1 MIKLSNQ
8 ALLTD
13 LSNIEKSDI
22 KSALTITNP
31 KFSVAM
37 SLGKNVMGIS
47 KYTYYFKDT
56 QEGLVIPVGYGISLK
71 DNYLAHHD
79 IEDYRVESPDL
90 LDIEFSGELR
100 EYQKGP
106 VDFILGNTNGVI
118 QAPTGTGKTVI
129 AIAAICKRKQP
140 TLILVHT
147 LELANQFVDRL
158 KAFTNI
164 RDVGF
169 IGDTRKIIKPVT
181 VGLLQS
187 VTKMD
192 PTELNKT
199 FGQIFVDETHII
211 PANTFAAAIAR
222 LKAKYK
228 VGFSIHGDSKIFVSI
243 NGKTQLTSILE
254 FHKYYQNNKNKEY
267 KVRSFDGNEFC
278 WKKVT
283 NTMEHDC
290 KNKQSFKIKTKF
302 GRELILSEDHSI
314 YKYEDGSIECVAGNE
329 LKIGDRILLENY
341 ISSDNNN
348 DTLEYRLEY
357 LKNNFKV
364 AGKFEPW
371 INSNIKELSSRE
383 PWKIRYERKNGKYG
397 YYCNYREILKKPELL
412 QLAEKIYCS
421 GSNNYLIPKIK
432 VKNIA
437 YILGFF
443 MGDGYVTEGSVGFSV
458 ENTRKE
464 QFKKDL
470 NLLRNFASFN
480 IVEKP
485 GNGASVDIIINNS
498 MLANIFKVLT
508 NNEKCRTKKI
518 PNEVYSWSLENKK
531 AFLEGM
537 LASDGHLQISN
548 TSENKKRYVYTTI
561 SKDLAYSLAHLLKYF
576 NCVASIHSRNP
587 ASSKLTSGR
596 TIVGKHKVYT
606 VGFSYYVLHDKI
618 NNYCGQKFKDDYIL
632 AKIKEIQPRKED
644 KLYDIT
650 VEGNNFNA
658 FVANDI
664 LVHNSATPERT
675 DGLTKIIFWL
685 TGMNHYI
692 VDDTDVKS
700 SIVIPELKVI
710 KTDYFF
716 PIFDSSE
723 YTQMISHLS
732 EDDARNN
739 LILDT
744 YKDYKDRQVVMLC
757 QRQSQVKWLHENIQG
772 SRMLTSKTPKA
783 QRKKI
788 MKELSS
794 GKCKAVISTIQLFST
809 GIDVPSLD
817 ALFICAPVKSKILV
831 KQMAGRIMRPLAN
844 KKKPIIIDFYDDK
857 VEILKFQF
865 YNRNRTLKKII
876 GA

>member
-56 QEGLVIPVGYGISLK
+56 QEGLVIPIGYGISLK

-199 FGQIFVDETHII
+199 FGQIFVDEAHII

-228 VGFSIHGDSKIFVSI
+228 
-243 NGKTQLTSILE
+243 
-254 FHKYYQNNKNKEY
+254 
-267 KVRSFDGNEFC
+267 
-278 WKKVT
+278 W
-283 NTMEHDC
+283 
-290 KNKQSFKIKTKF
+290 
-302 GRELILSEDHSI
+302 
-314 YKYEDGSIECVAGNE
+314 A
-329 LKIGDRILLENY
+329 
-341 ISSDNNN
+341 
-348 DTLEYRLEY
+348 
-357 LKNNFKV
+357 
-364 AGKFEPW
+364 
-371 INSNIKELSSRE
+371 
-383 PWKIRYERKNGKYG
+383 
-397 YYCNYREILKKPELL
+397 
-412 QLAEKIYCS
+412 
-421 GSNNYLIPKIK
+421 
-432 VKNIA
+432 
-437 YILGFF
+437 LG
-443 MGDGYVTEGSVGFSV
+443 
-458 ENTRKE
+458 
-464 QFKKDL
+464 
-470 NLLRNFASFN
+470 
-480 IVEKP
+480 
-485 GNGASVDIIINNS
+485 
-498 MLANIFKVLT
+498 
-508 NNEKCRTKKI
+508 
-518 PNEVYSWSLENKK
+518 
-531 AFLEGM
+531 
-537 LASDGHLQISN
+537 
-548 TSENKKRYVYTTI
+548 
-561 SKDLAYSLAHLLKYF
+561 
-576 NCVASIHSRNP
+576 
-587 ASSKLTSGR
+587 
-596 TIVGKHKVYT
+596 
-606 VGFSYYVLHDKI
+606 
-618 NNYCGQKFKDDYIL
+618 
-632 AKIKEIQPRKED
+632 
-644 KLYDIT
+644 
-650 VEGNNFNA
+650 
-658 FVANDI
+658 
-664 LVHNSATPERT
+664 ATPERT